1 MFIIWID
8 SFSTMPFETTI
19 FVCLVALSNLEG
31 AKSTDMCRR
40 VHEGKLRM
48 QVLTGHVIST
58 QTTHGL
64 EECADL
70 CDKDPPCYS
79 VNYYGKQRK
88 CELNEKTSFHHPEHM
103 IRYADGSYLDIHR
116 PYSDCS
122 DYFCDVL
129 QVCKMD
135 RADRTYCRGEYI
147 LVARHRRIFQLPVAR
162 NRRWVPAQHSPA
174 SDQESTTRDDNDQS
188 RTTTTASRWWFCWW
202 WPRRRWW

>member
-1 MFIIWID
+1 MFRAYPI
-8 SFSTMPFETTI
+8 
-19 FVCLVALSNLEG
+19 LVSLLLLITSSINLQ
-31 AKSTDMCRR
+31 AADMCRR

-79 VNYYGKQRK
+79 VNYYEKQRK
-88 CELNEKTSFHHPEHM
+88 CELNDKTSYHHPEHM
-103 IRYADGSYLDIHR
+103 IRRADGSYLDIHR

-122 DYFCDVL
+122 DYFCDVR

-135 RADRTYCRGEYI
+135 GVDRSYCKGRVHDTNE
-147 LVARHRRIFQLPVAR
+147 
-162 NRRWVPAQHSPA
+162 
-174 SDQESTTRDDNDQS
+174 
-188 RTTTTASRWWFCWW
+188 
-202 WPRRRWW
+202 